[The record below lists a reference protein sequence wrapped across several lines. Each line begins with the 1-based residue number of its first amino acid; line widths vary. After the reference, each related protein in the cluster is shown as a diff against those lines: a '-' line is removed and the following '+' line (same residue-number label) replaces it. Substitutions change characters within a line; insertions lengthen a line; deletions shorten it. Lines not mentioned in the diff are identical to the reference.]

1 MRATTLFLGLI
12 ASCVVAAAPP
22 AADLIVH
29 DARIYTVDATH
40 PVVQALVVRDG
51 RVVFVGST
59 REAMTFR
66 AAKTQVLDLD
76 GAAVIPGMIDA
87 HAHLLG
93 LGQSLQ
99 TIDLRGTAS
108 FDAVIARVVER
119 RAATVPGR
127 WIVGRG
133 WDQNDWADHP
143 VLLERVDGHAVLV
156 NAAALKAAGITRDTP
171 DPAGGRIEHDAEGEP
186 SGVLVDNAID
196 LVTKV
201 MPAATPEARGRRR
214 GSRTARG

>member
-133 WDQNDWADHP
+133 WDQNDWADTRFPEH
-143 VLLERVDGHAVLV
+143 
-156 NAAALKAAGITRDTP
+156 AALSANTAELPRLASSAPASMGPTMREMFIAIALSPSAA
-171 DPAGGRIEHDAEGEP
+171 E
-186 SGVLVDNAID
+186 S
-196 LVTKV
+196 
-201 MPAATPEARGRRR
+201 
-214 GSRTARG
+214 